1 MNKEWS
7 ELNKT
12 MQAQLKKRET
22 FSRGIETL
30 LALRNE
36 LKKDIFRFKDELSRE
51 EMCAAPFI
59 NADGYHSKTIAYSLW
74 HIFRIEDIT
83 AHTLIA
89 GDEQVFFGQ
98 DFQRRINSPIITTG
112 NELVKDEIV
121 RFSEALDIDE
131 LYSYISEV
139 DSSTSKLLN
148 SLSFD
153 DLKKKVTKERRS
165 TLESL
170 NVVSNSEN
178 AQWLIDYWCGKDICG
193 LIKMPLSRHP
203 IMHIEACLRIEE
215 RLRKLRLKG

>member
-12 MQAQLKKRET
+12 MQAQLKKRDT
-22 FSRGIETL
+22 FSEGIETL
-30 LALRNE
+30 FTLRNE
-36 LKKDIFRFKDELSRE
+36 LKKEIFRFKNELSRE

-59 NADGYHSKTIAYSLW
+59 SAEGYHSKTVAYSLW
-74 HIFRIEDIT
+74 HIFRIEDIA

-89 GDEQVFFGQ
+89 GNEQVFFVH
-98 DFQRRINSPIITTG
+98 DFQKRINSPIITTG

-121 RFSEALDIDE
+121 HFSKALDIDE
-131 LYSYISEV
+131 LYAYISET
-139 DSSTSKLLN
+139 DRFTSEILS

-153 DLKKKVTKERRS
+153 YLKKKVTEEKRS

-170 NVVSNSEN
+170 NVVSSSEN
-178 AQWLIDYWCGKDICG
+178 ARWLIDYWCGKDICG
-193 LIKMPLSRHP
+193 LIKMPLSRHW

-215 RLRKLRLKG
+215 RLKKLQLKV